1 MCARSQNGRQSLG
14 LNSPWE
20 PETATNGAR
29 VWGRTLNK
37 DVGTLV
43 PAADPHELT
52 ERCAGEAQVLPY
64 VIGGQRHVARGL
76 RDDVPPAR
84 KAGPDVPRG
93 RTVGLPAAPAPTTST
108 RGPVQR
114 EAAAALFS
122 REIPRFRRSERA
134 LHWSIAIPFLV
145 CLATGIAVKL
155 FFNHLHPQTFTH
167 AALHW
172 SHRISGFC
180 LLLLPILVAR
190 RHRNDLS
197 LYLYNI
203 KRAWTWTR
211 DDFRWLAL
219 AGPAML
225 SRRVTL
231 PEQHK
236 FNAGE
241 KLNFMALTLTYPI
254 LVATGAIILM
264 PGMYFLT
271 WIVHVSVAVLAAP
284 LIFGH
289 LFMAVVNPDTRIGLS
304 GMFSGNVD
312 REWAKHHYAKW
323 YRENFG
329 EDEVQEEE
337 GEEDVAVAEARALV
351 RCSSCG
357 ADTTLTSW
365 DAVLASVS
373 ELRPLDCPAC
383 GAPSPLVFAVMKP
396 DEVERILEDLEHAGV
411 SGTRRNGP
419 PQGDRSPSV
428 SSADTTGLA
437 VPPCLEG
444 A

>member
-1 MCARSQNGRQSLG
+1 M
-14 LNSPWE
+14 
-20 PETATNGAR
+20 
-29 VWGRTLNK
+29 
-37 DVGTLV
+37 
-43 PAADPHELT
+43 
-52 ERCAGEAQVLPY
+52 
-64 VIGGQRHVARGL
+64 
-76 RDDVPPAR
+76 
-84 KAGPDVPRG
+84 PDAPRG
-93 RTVGLPAAPAPTTST
+93 PRASLPAAPAAATST
-108 RGPVQR
+108 RGSVPR

-134 LHWSIAIPFLV
+134 LHWSIAIPFMV
-145 CLATGIAVKL
+145 CLVTGIAVKL
-155 FFNHLHPQTFTH
+155 FFNHLHPH
-167 AALHW
+167 ALLPAVLHW
-172 SHRISGFC
+172 THWISGFC
-180 LLLLPILVAR
+180 LLLLPIWVAR

-211 DDFRWLAL
+211 DDFKWLAL
-219 AGPAML
+219 AGPAAL
-225 SRRVTL
+225 SRRITL

-254 LVATGAIILM
+254 LVASGVVILM

-289 LFMAVVNPDTRIGLS
+289 IFMAVVNPDTRIGLS

-329 EDEVQEEE
+329 EDEVQEGE
-337 GEEDVAVAEARALV
+337 GEEGVAEPAARALV

-357 ADTTLTSW
+357 ADTPLTSW
-365 DAVLASVS
+365 DALLASVS

-383 GAPSPLVFAVMKP
+383 GAPFPVVSAVVKG
-396 DEVERILEDLEHAGV
+396 EEIETILESLEHAGAN
-411 SGTRRNGP
+411 GRRRYRP
-419 PQGDRSPSV
+419 PEDNLSPAA
-428 SSADTTGLA
+428 SSADESAPAL
-437 VPPCLEG
+437 PSCPEG

>member
-1 MCARSQNGRQSLG
+1 MPS
-14 LNSPWE
+14 
-20 PETATNGAR
+20 NGAR
-29 VWGRTLNK
+29 VWGETLNK
-37 DVGTLV
+37 DVGTGV
-43 PAADPHELT
+43 RKSDVRELT
-52 ERCAGEAQVLPY
+52 ERRAGGAHVLPY
-64 VIGGQRHVARGL
+64 VRAGQRRVASGDG
-76 RDDVPPAR
+76 DDAPPAR
-84 KAGPDVPRG
+84 KPGPGGPRG
-93 RTVGLPAAPAPTTST
+93 RKASLPAAPAPAAST
-108 RGPVQR
+108 RGSVPR
-114 EAAAALFS
+114 EDAAALFS

-134 LHWSIAIPFLV
+134 LHWAIAIPFIF
-145 CLATGIAVKL
+145 CLLTGIVLKL
-155 FFNHLHPQTFTH
+155 FFNHLHPQTLVH
-167 AALHW
+167 LALHW
-172 SHRISGFC
+172 GHRISGIC
-180 LLLLPILVAR
+180 LLLLPTWVAR

-211 DDFRWLAL
+211 DDLKWLAL
-219 AGPAML
+219 AGPAAL
-225 SRRVTL
+225 SRRITL

-254 LVATGAIILM
+254 LVATGVIILM

-289 LFMAVVNPDTRIGLS
+289 VFMAVVNPDTRIGLS

-329 EDEVQEEE
+329 EDEVQEAE
-337 GEEDVAVAEARALV
+337 GEEGVGAPEARALV
-351 RCSSCG
+351 CCASCG
-357 ADTTLTSW
+357 AETPLISW
-365 DAVLASVS
+365 DALLATVS

-383 GAPSPLVFAVMKP
+383 GAPSPTVSAVVKT
-396 DEVERILEDLEHAGV
+396 EEIESILEGLERAAIGG
-411 SGTRRNGP
+411 SRPDSLPASEG
-419 PQGDRSPSV
+419 SSAA
-428 SSADTTGLA
+428 SSADESA
-437 VPPCLEG
+437 PARPPRPKG

>member
-1 MCARSQNGRQSLG
+1 VAN
-14 LNSPWE
+14 
-20 PETATNGAR
+20 ATKR
-29 VWGRTLNK
+29 V
-37 DVGTLV
+37 
-43 PAADPHELT
+43 A
-52 ERCAGEAQVLPY
+52 
-64 VIGGQRHVARGL
+64 
-76 RDDVPPAR
+76 
-84 KAGPDVPRG
+84 VPRN
-93 RTVGLPAAPAPTTST
+93 
-108 RGPVQR
+108 
-114 EAAAALFS
+114 EEAAALFS

-134 LHWSIAIPFLV
+134 LHWSIAIPFIL
-145 CLATGIAVKL
+145 CLATGIVVKL
-155 FFNHLHPQTFTH
+155 FFNHLHSQALLP
-167 AALHW
+167 AVLHW
-172 SHRISGFC
+172 VHRISGVC

-203 KRAWTWTR
+203 KRAWTWTL
-211 DDFRWLAL
+211 DDFKWLAL
-219 AGPAML
+219 IIPATV

-241 KLNFMALTLTYPI
+241 KLNFMTLMLTYPI
-254 LVATGAIILM
+254 LVGTGLIILM

-289 LFMAVVNPDTRIGLS
+289 IFMAVVNPDTRIGLS

-329 EDEVQEEE
+329 EDEVQVAE
-337 GEEDVAVAEARALV
+337 GEELVAAPQACALV
-351 RCSSCG
+351 RCLSCG
-357 ADTTLTSW
+357 AETPLTSW
-365 DAVLASVS
+365 DALLATVS

-383 GAPSPLVFAVMKP
+383 GAPSPVVSAVVKT
-396 DEVERILEDLEHAGV
+396 DEIRTILENLEHAGV
-411 SGTRRNGP
+411 SGTRGNGP

-428 SSADTTGLA
+428 SSADTFGPA
-437 VPPCLEG
+437 VAPFPEE

>member
-1 MCARSQNGRQSLG
+1 
-14 LNSPWE
+14 
-20 PETATNGAR
+20 
-29 VWGRTLNK
+29 
-37 DVGTLV
+37 
-43 PAADPHELT
+43 
-52 ERCAGEAQVLPY
+52 
-64 VIGGQRHVARGL
+64 
-76 RDDVPPAR
+76 
-84 KAGPDVPRG
+84 
-93 RTVGLPAAPAPTTST
+93 
-108 RGPVQR
+108 
-114 EAAAALFS
+114 
-122 REIPRFRRSERA
+122 
-134 LHWSIAIPFLV
+134 LV
-145 CLATGIAVKL
+145 CLATGIVVKL

-167 AALHW
+167 VALHW
-172 SHRISGFC
+172 VHRISGFC

-190 RHRNDLS
+190 RHRHDLS

-211 DDFRWLAL
+211 DDFKWLAL
-219 AGPAML
+219 VGPAAL

-254 LVATGAIILM
+254 LVATGVIILM

-329 EDEVQEEE
+329 EDEVQEAE
-337 GEEDVAVAEARALV
+337 GGEGVAAPEARALV

-365 DAVLASVS
+365 DALLATVS

-383 GAPSPLVFAVMKP
+383 GAPSPVVIAVVKT
-396 DEVERILEDLEHAGV
+396 DEIEAILEDLEHAAVG
-411 SGTRRNGP
+411 GTPRDSLPESDG
-419 PQGDRSPSV
+419 SAAAA
-428 SSADTTGLA
+428 SADASVPAL
-437 VPPCLEG
+437 PPCPEG